1 MSGRGWALF
10 WWGRLARRHE
20 IGSAPRMGG
29 AMLERLNSLWIG
41 RELGHIERLTVVS
54 ALSVGHPF
62 TIYSYAPEKLSGAP
76 SGAEVR
82 DAREVAPYE
91 TLADHIEVGR
101 GALASDFF
109 RYALLAKGL
118 GYWVDLDL
126 VFLKAI
132 DFDDE
137 YVFGWEN
144 KNSINGAVL
153 RLPRDSDMLREL
165 CRIPQINWR
174 PPFYGPRKAALYYW
188 DRLTKRDVR
197 PQDYRWGTFGPSI
210 LTYLARKY
218 GVAGRAKA
226 RSVFYPAM
234 HFQVELFLRAPELIE
249 SLLTADTR
257 TVHLWQSVLRRKTS
271 VVPPGSYLESALRR
285 HGISAG

>member
-1 MSGRGWALF
+1 
-10 WWGRLARRHE
+10 
-20 IGSAPRMGG
+20 
-29 AMLERLNSLWIG
+29 MLERLNSLWIG
-41 RELGHIERLTVVS
+41 GELGPIERLSVVS

-62 TIYSYAPEKLSGAP
+62 TIYSYSPEKLGGAP

-101 GALASDFF
+101 GALASVFF

-118 GYWVDLDL
+118 GLWVDLDL
-126 VFLKAI
+126 VFLRPI
-132 DFDDE
+132 DFEDD

-144 KNSINGAVL
+144 KKSINGAVL

-165 CRIPQINWR
+165 CSIPQLNWR

-188 DRLTKRDVR
+188 ERLRKRDIR
-197 PQDYRWGTFGPSI
+197 PEDYRWGTFGPSI
-210 LTYLARKY
+210 LTYLATKY
-218 GVAGRAKA
+218 GVADKAKA

-234 HFQVELFLRAPELIE
+234 HFQAELFLGPPEAVE
-249 SLLTADTR
+249 SLLTAETR
-257 TVHLWQSVLRRKTS
+257 TVHLWQSVLRRKTR
-271 VVPPGSYLESALRR
+271 VAPPGSYLESALRR
-285 HGISAG
+285 HGISAT